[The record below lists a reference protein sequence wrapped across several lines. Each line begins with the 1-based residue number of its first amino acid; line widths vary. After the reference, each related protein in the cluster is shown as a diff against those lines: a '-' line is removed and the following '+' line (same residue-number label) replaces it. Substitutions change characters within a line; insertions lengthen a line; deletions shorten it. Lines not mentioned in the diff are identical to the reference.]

1 MVVAKVQLNE
11 IANLKRFMLKML
23 VFLKVTQLNWPF
35 NIVSVVKATGVQI
48 MNLDKSTFTVNYVFK
63 KHFYFE

>member
-23 VFLKVTQLNWPF
+23 VFLKVTQLN
-35 NIVSVVKATGVQI
+35 
-48 MNLDKSTFTVNYVFK
+48 
-63 KHFYFE
+63 